1 VTSALGL
8 SLRAVS
14 VTFDR
19 SGSPVQALRQVDL
32 EVAAGEYVVVIG
44 PNGAGKSTL
53 VNVVA
58 GSTRV
63 TSGSV
68 AIGGRVVNDLPDFGR
83 ARWVA
88 RVFQDPADGTCP
100 GMTVLDHALLLL
112 RRGRSRSPW
121 RPARTR
127 SAVERFRTLLA
138 GYGRGLEHRLSDD
151 VAKLSGGERQLLSVL
166 LAVLSEPA
174 VLLLDEHVSALD
186 PDIGALVMEQTD
198 DLVRS
203 RGLTTI
209 MVTHN
214 MRHAARYGDR
224 LLLMSRG
231 RIADDIRG
239 KDKEALSESGL
250 IDRFRQLSGVGL
262 TDRLLG

>member
-1 VTSALGL
+1 MTGALGL
-8 SLRAVS
+8 SLRRVS

-19 SGSPVQALRQVDL
+19 SGSPVQAVRRIDL
-32 EVAAGEYVVVIG
+32 EIPPGQYVVVVG

-53 VNVVA
+53 VNVIA
-58 GSTRV
+58 GSIRP

-68 AIGGRVVNDLPDFGR
+68 AIGGRTVTELPDHAR

-88 RVFQDPADGTCP
+88 RVFQDPSDGTCP

-112 RRGRSRSPW
+112 HRGRRRSPW
-121 RPARTR
+121 RRARTR

-166 LAVLSEPA
+166 LAVLGEPA

-186 PDIGALVMEQTD
+186 PDIGTLVMQQTD
-198 DLVRS
+198 DLVRT
-203 RGLTTI
+203 RGLTTV

-214 MRHAARYGDR
+214 LRHALRYGDR
-224 LLLMSRG
+224 LLVMGRG
-231 RIADDIRG
+231 QIVDDIGG
-239 KDKEALSESGL
+239 KDKEVLDEPGL
-250 IDRFRQLSGVGL
+250 IDRFRRLAEIEV
-262 TDRLLG
+262 TDKLLG